1 MKPERRFGTWMS
13 LHALALVAL
22 IATTASG
29 CGGSTSSN
37 ADIGTIDS
45 AADVE
50 ALMDAIAVPLAG
62 VFANLANAAVVRT
75 EGATAPTDQLAS
87 LTVSAAC
94 PGGGTASYTSGEPGA
109 ATFTGCVL
117 GGVSVSGSLPV
128 FVFGVP
134 PSYSVNI
141 GAGTLTL
148 GGAASGTITI
158 VNGTIQWTNPATDAN
173 TFWEMTVSIG
183 SATYCVW
190 SGGGAC
196 R

>member
-1 MKPERRFGTWMS
+1 MS
-13 LHALALVAL
+13 LPALAVSAL

-29 CGGSTSSN
+29 CGGSSSST
-37 ADIGTIDS
+37 ASIGTIDN

-50 ALMDAIAVPLAG
+50 ALMDAIAVPMAG
-62 VFANLANAAVVRT
+62 VFANLANAALVQTEAATVRS
-75 EGATAPTDQLAS
+75 GQLAS
-87 LTVSAAC
+87 LTASAAC
-94 PGGGTASYTSGEPGA
+94 PGGGSASYTSGTPGVA
-109 ATFTGCVL
+109 AFTGCVL
-117 GGVSVSGSLPV
+117 GGVSVSGSVPV
-128 FVFGVP
+128 SLFAVP

-148 GGAASGTITI
+148 GGAASGSIAI

-173 TFWEMTVSIG
+173 TFWEITASIG